1 MSKYFAFL
9 RAINVGGHN
18 VKMDA
23 LRILF
28 EECGCTRVETFIASG
43 NVFFETDSENSE
55 ELTRNIE
62 SHLLLELGYGV
73 AVFLRTPEELN
84 RILSHNPFADPGSA
98 SIYIAFLSRTPD
110 GKAVEKLSS
119 FNSGDNQFHI
129 HGREVHWLC
138 RTRFSDSTFSG
149 AQLEK
154 TLGMP
159 ATIRNLSTLQKMI
172 TKYSGL

>member
-9 RAINVGGHN
+9 RAINVGGHT

-23 LRILF
+23 LCILF

-43 NVFFETDSENSE
+43 NVIFETDSGDTEDLS
-55 ELTRNIE
+55 RNIE
-62 SHLLLELGYGV
+62 AYLLSKLGYGV
-73 AVFLRTPEELN
+73 AVFLRTPEEMAG
-84 RILSHNPFADPGSA
+84 ILHHKAFVDPGSA

-110 GKAVEKLSS
+110 DKAVEKLSS
-119 FNSGDNQFHI
+119 FNTADNQFHI

-138 RTRFSDSTFSG
+138 RTRFSDSAFSG
-149 AQLEK
+149 ALLEK

-159 ATIRNLSTLQKMI
+159 ATIRNSSTLQKMI
-172 TKYSGL
+172 IKYNGL